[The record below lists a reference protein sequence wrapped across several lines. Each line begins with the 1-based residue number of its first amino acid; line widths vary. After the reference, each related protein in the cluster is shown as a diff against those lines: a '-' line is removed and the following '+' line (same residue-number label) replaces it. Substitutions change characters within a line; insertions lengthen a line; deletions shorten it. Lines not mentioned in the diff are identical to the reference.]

1 LLPYG
6 WSGKAGEG
14 VSAVTAASENGAS
27 AVSENAG
34 SVVGRGCRRLR
45 AYTRLAVVF
54 VTLVAGAAALAPAA
68 QADPVIAAAGDI
80 ACGTQNAVG
89 AASCREMATSDI
101 LVGLENAGN
110 LAAVIPLGDTQ
121 YECAELSNYNLN
133 DGTRR
138 GYGRSWGRVKPLTNP
153 AIGNHEYR
161 YTGTYSTCKAE
172 QNKTGAPGY
181 FGYFGFAASPL
192 DGSPSAPCTIGCK
205 GYYSY
210 DIGSWHL
217 IAVNSN
223 CSAPGVSCSAGS
235 SQETWLKNDLA
246 QVPASSCILAYWHH
260 PRFSS
265 GVQSSSSL
273 QPMWQDLYDAG
284 ADVVLTGHEHFYE
297 RFARLGRTGAGTDK
311 YAPVPDP
318 DGTREFIVGTG
329 GRNHQSFST
338 IRPGSEVRNSDTF
351 GVLKMT
357 LHPGSYD
364 WEFIPEAGKSFSDTG
379 SDTCNDTRGG
389 DTQAPTAPSG
399 LSATA
404 SSASQVDLSWT
415 AATDNAG
422 VTAYDISRDGVFL
435 NSVGNVTTASDTT
448 VNASTQYTYTVKA
461 RDAAGNTSPASNAAT
476 VTTPASGTT
485 ILTLAP
491 TADTTARE
499 ASPSSNFGGATTL
512 EADSGTGAGKDSYL
526 KFSVGGVT
534 GAVQSA
540 KLRLR
545 TTTASN
551 AGTSNGPAAYTT
563 GTGWTETGLTW
574 SARPAVTSGATDDK
588 GALAA
593 NTWVEWNVTP
603 LVSGDGT
610 YSFRLATTSTDGVI
624 FHSKEASASANRP
637 QLLVTFASGG
647 GGGGDTEAPSQPSGF
662 TATPVSSSR
671 IDLSWNASTD
681 NVGVTGYR
689 LSRKGPSDAGFVQI
703 ATPTGTSY
711 SDTGLS
717 ASTTYE
723 YQVIA
728 VDAAGNPSD
737 PSTTSARTQDPLPP
751 PPVGAIAFVR
761 DQVATVTSAA
771 TSLSVPISSTAGD
784 ALVASIALHT
794 GSSNSV
800 ASVTDSAGNT
810 WTKGPVGF
818 RSGSFTRV
826 ELWYALT
833 ALPVTQVTVRLAS
846 SSTVG
851 ANVSEW
857 SGVATTAALDGSASV
872 GNASSTAGSTPSLA
886 TNPGDLVLGALNT
899 SQAVTTTL
907 ATTGFTSLTNF
918 GNLAGENGRAAYR
931 IVPDTGPY
939 SVRWTF
945 SGSSSSGAAI
955 LALKPG

>member
-1 LLPYG
+1 
-6 WSGKAGEG
+6 
-14 VSAVTAASENGAS
+14 V
-27 AVSENAG
+27 VSEDAG
-34 SVVGRGCRRLR
+34 SVVGHGRRRSR
-45 AYTRLAVVF
+45 AYTRVAVVL
-54 VTLVAGAAALAPAA
+54 VTLVAAAAALAPAA

-80 ACGTQNAVG
+80 ACGTQNALG
-89 AASCREMATSDI
+89 PTSCREMATSDI

-110 LAAVIPLGDTQ
+110 LAAVLPLGDTQ

-138 GYGRSWGRVKPLTNP
+138 GYGRSWGRVKPLTHP

-161 YTGTYSTCKAE
+161 WTGTYSTCLAE
-172 QNKTGAPGY
+172 QNDDGAPGY

-192 DGSPSAPCTIGCK
+192 DGSPSAPCTAGCK

-217 IAVNSN
+217 IALNSN
-223 CSAPGVSCSAGS
+223 CSAPGVSCSAGK

-246 QVPASSCILAYWHH
+246 QVPVSSCVLAYMHH

-284 ADVVLTGHEHFYE
+284 ADVVVTGHEHFYE
-297 RFARLGRTGAGTDK
+297 RFARLGRTGHSSDK
-311 YAPVPDP
+311 YEPVPDP
-318 DGTREFIVGTG
+318 DGVREFVVGTG
-329 GRNHQSFST
+329 GKNHHSFST
-338 IRPGSEVRNSDTF
+338 IRSGSEVRNNDTY
-351 GVLKMT
+351 GVLKLT
-357 LHPGSYD
+357 LHPDSYD
-364 WEFIPEAGKSFSDTG
+364 WEFIPEAGKTFSDSG

-389 DTQAPTAPSG
+389 DTEAPTAPSG

-404 SSASQVDLSWT
+404 SSSSQVDLSWT
-415 AATDNAG
+415 AATDNVG
-422 VTAYDISRDGVFL
+422 VTAYDIYRDGTL
-435 NSVGNVTTASDTT
+435 LKSVGNVTTASDTT
-448 VNASTQYTYTVKA
+448 TTASTTYVYTVKA
-461 RDAAGNTSPASNAAT
+461 RDAGGNTSPASNAAT
-476 VTTPASGTT
+476 VTTPAEGTT

-499 ASPSSNFGGATTL
+499 ASPSSNFGGATIL
-512 EADSGTGAGKDSYL
+512 EADSGSGAAKDAYL
-526 KFSVGGVT
+526 KFSVAGVT
-534 GAVQSA
+534 GTVQSA

-563 GTGWTETGLTW
+563 DTGWTEMGLTW
-574 SARPAVTSGATDDK
+574 SMRPAVTSGATDDK

-603 LVSGDGT
+603 LVSGDRT
-610 YSFRLATTSTDGVI
+610 YSFRLATTSTDSVI
-624 FHSKEASASANRP
+624 FHSKEATAAANRP
-637 QLLVTFASGG
+637 QLVVTFAGG
-647 GGGGDTEAPSQPSGF
+647 GGGGDTEAPSAPSGF
-662 TATPVSSSR
+662 TATAVSSSQ
-671 IDLSWNASTD
+671 IDLSWNESTD

-689 LSRKGPSDAGFVQI
+689 LSRKGPSDPDFVQI

-717 ASTTYE
+717 PSTTYQ
-723 YQVIA
+723 YQLVA
-728 VDAAGNPSD
+728 VDAAGNTSTP
-737 PSTTSARTQDPLPP
+737 PSTASATTQDPP
-751 PPVGAIAFVR
+751 PPVGGIEFVR

-771 TSLSVPISSTAGD
+771 TSLNVPTSSTAGN

-794 GSSNSV
+794 GASNSV
-800 ASVTDSAGNT
+800 TSVTDSAGNT

-818 RSGSFTRV
+818 RSGSFTRI
-826 ELWYALT
+826 ELWYALA

-846 SSTVG
+846 SSLVG

-857 SGVATTAALDGSASV
+857 SGVAIAAALDGSASV
-872 GNASSTAGSTPSLA
+872 GNPSSNAGSTPSLA
-886 TNPGDLVLGALNT
+886 TNPGDLVLGGLNT

-907 ATTGFTSLTNF
+907 ATAGFTPLTNF

-931 IVPDTGPY
+931 IVTDTGPY

-945 SGSSSSGAAI
+945 SANASSGAAI